1 MSIGSAR
8 IAILSTLIAS
18 RACATACKDEKSAVD
33 APKDPARCELLDLG
47 EATDFMSSGKP
58 VPDDQL
64 VGMTGIADPKM
75 LVWQDADTKRVHY
88 VTKIMGAGGKLL
100 YTERVP
106 AGEKPRIL
114 SDFKG
119 TIRLWKNIPGK
130 DALDMAKALKKEWGT
145 EIDINDTYLLTGGVK
160 PEGCGVTDL

>member
-1 MSIGSAR
+1 M
-8 IAILSTLIAS
+8 
-18 RACATACKDEKSAVD
+18 TACKDENSAED
-33 APKDPARCELLDLG
+33 GPKDPARCKLLDLG

-64 VGMTGIADPKM
+64 VGMAGIADPKM
-75 LVWQDADTKRVHY
+75 LVWQDAKTKRVHY

-100 YTERVP
+100 YTEQVP

-114 SDFKG
+114 SNFEG

-145 EIDINDTYLLTGGVK
+145 TIDPNDTYLLTGGVK
-160 PEGCGVTDL
+160 PEGCGVIDL